1 MTDRRIFVGAR
12 TCAPDVIGFGG
23 VQFEPAST
31 MAGTGFSCYP
41 PLGLTQHSLIRITRR
56 ARRNHTSSG
65 LTEEEII
72 TDQIRSS
79 LASQIKQCTLCSAH
93 TSNQLIIRVEKN
105 EVG

>member
-1 MTDRRIFVGAR
+1 MEKQMTDRRIFVGAR

-23 VQFEPAST
+23 VQFETAST

-56 ARRNHTSSG
+56 MRRNHTSSG

-72 TDQIRSS
+72 TQVCCLPIVGDIPFSF
-79 LASQIKQCTLCSAH
+79 AS
-93 TSNQLIIRVEKN
+93 RVAI
-105 EVG
+105 